1 MDYEK
6 IEEVEEEVLYEDE
19 ASSDVAAIV
28 DDEELTY
35 ETEAKSESRDAEVE
49 GKKGRVNFLNF
60 RSIRVRLLV
69 IPVILVILTITGIGT
84 VSTLNTRRNILEEM
98 SRNGQIL
105 LQEIEGRIE
114 DNARSLEVINEN
126 IEKEIR
132 VGASFA
138 ASIKDELTDG
148 RISQLARDLQLG
160 ELSYFSPE
168 GEVIY
173 SSKPRL
179 VGWKPEVGSALYNF
193 FQSDEK
199 EFMDDIGSGEEAEG
213 QYKYGTI
220 RLLDGSFVQGGIN
233 VNVYNRLTEEFSYQT
248 LMKELATSEEIVY
261 ALFIDK
267 DMKAIAHSESDR
279 VGLDL
284 SEDPGAISAIV
295 EGEPYASEYLFGEEE
310 IPVYD
315 LVYPVIING
324 EQVGA
329 VNIGLSMD
337 NVNAAIRENMMTI
350 VIAGVIGILVL
361 ATVLFISSNYAIR
374 IINRLKEYM
383 HYMAEGDF
391 SVSIPEELLNRKD
404 EFGDISQSVSIM
416 QNSVRDIIRD
426 VLDKS
431 QLVAAHSEELTATT
445 YESTKVADEISKA
458 IENIAAGASEQ
469 AKDTEQGFDATIELG
484 DAVVNNTNRMEA
496 LNQLVE
502 KVNTLK
508 DEGLELVKDLVA
520 KAEISNKSSKEIKEV
535 INTTN
540 NSAEQI
546 SVASEMIKSIAE
558 QTNLLALNAA
568 IEAARAG
575 DAGRGFAVVAD
586 EIRKLAEQSNKFTGE
601 ISSIISGLIEQSAI
615 AVEAVEELEDAI
627 NTQNI
632 SVDMTSNKFDG
643 IADSIEE
650 MKESINI
657 VAEAGKE
664 MVAKKEYIAEIMEN
678 LSSVSQEYAAVSEEA
693 SASVE
698 EQTAS
703 MIEIANASE
712 ELSNIAEELNTQ
724 VEKFKI

>member
-28 DDEELTY
+28 DDEEFTY
-35 ETEAKSESRDAEVE
+35 ETEAKSEARDAEVE

-315 LVYPVIING
+315 LVYPVVING

-361 ATVLFISSNYAIR
+361 ATVLFISSIYAIR

>member
-28 DDEELTY
+28 DDEEFTY
-35 ETEAKSESRDAEVE
+35 ETEAKSEARDAEVE

-248 LMKELATSEEIVY
+248 LMKELATSDEIVY

-267 DMKAIAHSESDR
+267 DMKAIAHSENDR
-279 VGLDL
+279 IGLDL

-315 LVYPVIING
+315 LVYPVVING

-496 LNQLVE
+496 LNLLVE

>member
-35 ETEAKSESRDAEVE
+35 ETEAKSEARDAEVE

-315 LVYPVIING
+315 LVYPVVING

-496 LNQLVE
+496 LNLLVE

>member
-35 ETEAKSESRDAEVE
+35 ETEAKSEARDAEVE

-105 LQEIEGRIE
+105 IQEIEGRIE

-469 AKDTEQGFDATIELG
+469 AKDTKQGFDATIELG

>member
-35 ETEAKSESRDAEVE
+35 ETEAKSEARDAEVE

-105 LQEIEGRIE
+105 IQEIEGRIE

-267 DMKAIAHSESDR
+267 DMKAITHSESDR

-295 EGEPYASEYLFGEEE
+295 EGEPYASEYLFGDEK
-310 IPVYD
+310 IAVYD

>member
-35 ETEAKSESRDAEVE
+35 ETEAKSEARDAEVE

-295 EGEPYASEYLFGEEE
+295 EGEPYASEYLFGDEK
-310 IPVYD
+310 IAVYD

-496 LNQLVE
+496 LNLLVE

>member
-35 ETEAKSESRDAEVE
+35 ETEAKSEARDAEVE

-295 EGEPYASEYLFGEEE
+295 EGEPYASEYLFGDEK
-310 IPVYD
+310 IAVYD